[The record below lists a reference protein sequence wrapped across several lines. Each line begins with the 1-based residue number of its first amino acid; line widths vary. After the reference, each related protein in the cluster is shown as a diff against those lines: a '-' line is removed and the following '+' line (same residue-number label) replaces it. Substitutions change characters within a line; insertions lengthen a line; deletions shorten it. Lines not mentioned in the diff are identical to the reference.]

1 MSNNIKVLLVGAGFM
16 GKAYSK
22 VLQAQDIDFTVF
34 TRSQKTAEAF
44 KAETGVNAEFGNIA
58 DVLRG
63 NSFTHAINA
72 VNVEHLVDVTETLIN
87 NGIKKILVEKP
98 LGMTVES
105 IEELNTLAKKESAL
119 VYVAYNRRYYASTT
133 KALEIIEAD
142 GGLRNVQFE
151 FTEWKT
157 RIDFSKYSEIA
168 QKKWLHNNSSHVIDL
183 AFFFAGEPKDYAFYS
198 GRENN
203 GNRDIFVGSGITTRN
218 IFFTYAANWDAPG
231 RWGIEL
237 MTDKHRLYL
246 RPMEKLAIQ
255 ELNSVAVNEV
265 EIDDKID
272 VDYKPG
278 IYMETKEFLSD
289 KPSAKL
295 KTIAEQMESIK
306 IYDEILNG
314 TTKN

>member
-22 VLQAQDIDFTVF
+22 VLKAQNIDFTVF

-44 KAETGVNAEFGNIA
+44 KAETGTVAEFGNIA
-58 DVLRG
+58 DVLK
-63 NSFTHAINA
+63 NKSFTHAINA
-72 VNVEHLVDVTETLIN
+72 VNVEHLVDVTKTLIN

-98 LGMTVES
+98 LGMTAES
-105 IEELNTLAKKESAL
+105 VEELNNLAKKESAS
-119 VYVAYNRRYYASTT
+119 VYVAYNRRYFTSTT

-142 GGLRNVQFE
+142 GGLRNIQFE

-168 QKKWLHNNSSHVIDL
+168 HKKWLHANSSHVIDL
-183 AFFFAGEPKDYAFYS
+183 AFFFAGAPKNYAFYS
-198 GRENN
+198 GRRDN
-203 GNRDIFVGSGITTRN
+203 GDKDIFVGSGITTKN
-218 IFFTYAANWDAPG
+218 IFFSYAANWDAPG
-231 RWGIEL
+231 RWGVEL
-237 MTDKHRLYL
+237 MTDMHRLYL

-265 EIDDKID
+265 SIDDKID
-272 VDYKPG
+272 IDYKPG
-278 IYMETKEFLSD
+278 VYLETKEFLSD

-295 KTIAEQMESIK
+295 KTIAEQVDSIK

>member
-133 KALEIIEAD
+133 KA
-142 GGLRNVQFE
+142 
-151 FTEWKT
+151 
-157 RIDFSKYSEIA
+157 
-168 QKKWLHNNSSHVIDL
+168 
-183 AFFFAGEPKDYAFYS
+183 
-198 GRENN
+198 
-203 GNRDIFVGSGITTRN
+203 
-218 IFFTYAANWDAPG
+218 
-231 RWGIEL
+231 
-237 MTDKHRLYL
+237 
-246 RPMEKLAIQ
+246 
-255 ELNSVAVNEV
+255 
-265 EIDDKID
+265 
-272 VDYKPG
+272 
-278 IYMETKEFLSD
+278 
-289 KPSAKL
+289 
-295 KTIAEQMESIK
+295 
-306 IYDEILNG
+306 
-314 TTKN
+314 